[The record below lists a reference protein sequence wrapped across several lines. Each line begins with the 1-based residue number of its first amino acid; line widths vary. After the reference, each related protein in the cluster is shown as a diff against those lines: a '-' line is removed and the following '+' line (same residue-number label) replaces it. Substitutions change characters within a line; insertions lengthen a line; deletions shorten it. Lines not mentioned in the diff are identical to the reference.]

1 MGSRGAGGRGPG
13 LAGRVGGGP
22 PAARPPP
29 PTSAASTPRA
39 LTGSRRPSPGCGRLG
54 RPRGRPPRP
63 RRRLAASAPL
73 AAGAVA
79 LLPPRPVRQKLPPPR
94 AGPGPPP
101 LFLSSASPPLSRP
114 SPARLKGGAAA
125 RDAASVLGAGP
136 RAPEEETRR
145 KPRRCGR
152 EGDGGWK
159 ARGQRPCRT
168 DGRPDGRTAAS
179 EPACAAGRLRLGAA
193 ATGRA
198 GAGRGRRT
206 RDNTRAVRLWGRR
219 PSAAQ
224 ARPSSESSP
233 PWAARGPAASGRAP
247 SPPSPSEARRP
258 GVPGSRGTELDPAFH
273 PGRK

>member
-145 KPRRCGR
+145 RPRRCGR
-152 EGDGGWK
+152 EG
-159 ARGQRPCRT
+159 AEAV
-168 DGRPDGRTAAS
+168 PDGRTARRTD
-179 EPACAAGRLRLGAA
+179 GRLGACLRGRSA
-193 ATGRA
+193 PAWSGGDRA
-198 GAGRGRRT
+198 GGRR
-206 RDNTRAVRLWGRR
+206 
-219 PSAAQ
+219 
-224 ARPSSESSP
+224 ARPAHSRQYP
-233 PWAARGPAASGRAP
+233 RGAAVGAAA
-247 SPPSPSEARRP
+247 
-258 GVPGSRGTELDPAFH
+258 
-273 PGRK
+273 